1 MSLAAF
7 VPVLIPQLETFL
19 LVMVRLGA
27 MLSVAPILGH
37 RSLPVMHR
45 GGLAALLALVLT
57 PVVGG
62 GAGSGGDLVRLGL
75 QLGSEALLGVAIG
88 FLAHLVLAAVQA
100 AGELVGFQMGFGIA
114 TLYDPAFGEQ
124 VNVVGRLQE
133 TLALLLFLTLDGH
146 HLLIRALAGSFRQIR
161 PGTLLTAATLGG
173 GMAPL
178 GGRVLTSAIQLAAPL
193 LGILLALNVGMAL
206 LARVAP
212 QTNAFFLASPITIG
226 IGILGLV
233 QTAPY
238 LIRAIGTLV
247 TGMATDMNI
256 VLHGGLGGAR

>member
-1 MSLAAF
+1 MSLAAL
-7 VPVLIPQLETFL
+7 VPVLVPQLEAFL

-27 MLSVAPILGH
+27 MLSIAPILGH

-45 GGLAALLALVLT
+45 GALAALLALVLT

-62 GAGSGGDLVRLGL
+62 SAGSEGDLVRLGL
-75 QLGSEALLGVAIG
+75 QLASEALLGLAIG

-100 AGELVGFQMGFGIA
+100 AGELFGFQMGFGIA
-114 TLYDPAFGEQ
+114 TLYDPAFGEP
-124 VNVVGRLQE
+124 VNVLGRLQE
-133 TLALLLFLTLDGH
+133 TLALLLFLALDGH
-146 HLLIRALAGSFRQIR
+146 HLLIRALAGSFRQSR
-161 PGTLLTAATLGG
+161 PGALLSAAALGG
-173 GMAPL
+173 GIAPL

-193 LGILLALNVGMAL
+193 LGILLALTVGMAL

-212 QTNAFFLASPITIG
+212 QTNAFFLASPIIIG

-238 LIRAIGTLV
+238 LVRAIGSLV
-247 TGMATDMNI
+247 TGMTTDI
-256 VLHGGLGGAR
+256 DVVLHGGLVGAR